1 MAEVAYKST
10 NQCSNFPL
18 LSHLHCWKKSV
29 EKSWGVVWTL
39 NTKNKLCLIW
49 AFPQCKFSL
58 EFPEIS
64 SQDLM
69 LCYHWLSVSGNSEIL
84 HCGILIDMP
93 YCNSTHLARIS
104 YPCLALNDSL
114 WESSMSSGMCLVP
127 ISLSTGVWGT
137 VSLDRGVSLFSIH
150 GSRELG
156 DVQANLS
163 KKREV
168 WRLRI
173 TNKHCGFNISK
184 CHPNQNS
191 QREGLFGMGAKAM
204 KQEGH
209 FVCQS

>member
-1 MAEVAYKST
+1 
-10 NQCSNFPL
+10 
-18 LSHLHCWKKSV
+18 
-29 EKSWGVVWTL
+29 
-39 NTKNKLCLIW
+39 
-49 AFPQCKFSL
+49 
-58 EFPEIS
+58 
-64 SQDLM
+64 M

-163 KKREV
+163 KKREAYC
-168 WRLRI
+168 LQLI
-173 TNKHCGFNISK
+173 TNKHCGFNISQ

-191 QREGLFGMGAKAM
+191 KREGLFGMGVRPSDETGRVFHLSILHIQNLKIRNIKILHRFYKAS
-204 KQEGH
+204 ET
-209 FVCQS
+209 